1 LQAESNHGTVLPLKE
16 FGAAAGREILEQ
28 IDRGHALRL
37 LRLGKH
43 GRPTAPPMPGL
54 FYREAIAM
62 NSALQTWTI
71 ERVDQLRR
79 YVEAGFSCGQI
90 AGEIGLSRNAVI
102 GKIHRLGLWRGTDS
116 TPRARTQRRRPA
128 VLSQRR
134 ALAAAYASA
143 STVDAEAAID
153 SAKRC
158 SLFELT
164 EGKCRWPLSDPGA
177 KDFCFCG
184 NDAVGGLS
192 YCAGHARLAYRS
204 AAR

>member
-1 LQAESNHGTVLPLKE
+1 MSSET
-16 FGAAAGREILEQ
+16 
-28 IDRGHALRL
+28 
-37 LRLGKH
+37 
-43 GRPTAPPMPGL
+43 
-54 FYREAIAM
+54 
-62 NSALQTWTI
+62 QTWTT

-102 GKIHRLGLWRGTDS
+102 GKIHRLGLWRGTAH
-116 TPRARTQRRRPA
+116 TPRVRARPRPA
-128 VLSQRR
+128 VFSQRR

-143 STVDAEAAID
+143 STAGTAAAVD

-158 SLFELT
+158 SLLDLT
-164 EGKCRWPLSDPGA
+164 EGQCRWPISDPGA

-192 YCAGHARLAYRS
+192 YCVGHARLAYRS

>member
-1 LQAESNHGTVLPLKE
+1 MSSET
-16 FGAAAGREILEQ
+16 
-28 IDRGHALRL
+28 
-37 LRLGKH
+37 
-43 GRPTAPPMPGL
+43 
-54 FYREAIAM
+54 
-62 NSALQTWTI
+62 QTWTT

-102 GKIHRLGLWRGTDS
+102 GKIHRLGLWRGTAH
-116 TPRARTQRRRPA
+116 TPRVRARPRPA
-128 VLSQRR
+128 VFSQRR
-134 ALAAAYASA
+134 AVAAAFASA
-143 STVDAEAAID
+143 PASGTEAAVD

-158 SLFELT
+158 SLLELV
-164 EGKCRWPLSDPGA
+164 EGQCRWPISDPGA

-192 YCAGHARLAYRS
+192 YCVGHARLAYRS

>member
-1 LQAESNHGTVLPLKE
+1 MSSET
-16 FGAAAGREILEQ
+16 
-28 IDRGHALRL
+28 
-37 LRLGKH
+37 
-43 GRPTAPPMPGL
+43 
-54 FYREAIAM
+54 
-62 NSALQTWTI
+62 QTWTT

-102 GKIHRLGLWRGTDS
+102 GKIHRLGLWRGTAH
-116 TPRARTQRRRPA
+116 TPRVRVRPRPA
-128 VLSQRR
+128 AFSQRR

-143 STVDAEAAID
+143 SMVGAAAAVD

-158 SLFELT
+158 SLLELA
-164 EGKCRWPLSDPGA
+164 EGQCRWPISDPGA

-192 YCAGHARLAYRS
+192 YCVGHARLAYRS